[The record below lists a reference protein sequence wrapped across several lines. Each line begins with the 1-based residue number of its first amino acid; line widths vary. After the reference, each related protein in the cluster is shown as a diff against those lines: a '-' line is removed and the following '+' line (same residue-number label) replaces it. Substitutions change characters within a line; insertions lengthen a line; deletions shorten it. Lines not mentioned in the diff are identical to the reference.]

1 MRGNDAEL
9 HTVSPK
15 DFVSIISGI
24 KGEPLAQND
33 LCDSFI
39 GIKGTTT

>member
-1 MRGNDAEL
+1 MISNNAEF

-15 DFVSIISGI
+15 DFVSIIEI

-33 LCDSFI
+33 QCDSFI
-39 GIKGTTT
+39 GIKGTIT